1 MSFSKKNKDLG
12 ARFVEID
19 EDSAG
24 QRLDNLLL
32 RELKGIPRSYV
43 YRIVRS
49 GEVRVNKGRK
59 KPDYRLQPGDLVR
72 IPPVKGT
79 REAATVDA
87 GGLGWLTERILH
99 EDDSLLVLDKPSG
112 MAVHGGS
119 GLSFGVIEALRQLR
133 PELKF
138 LELVHRLDRETSG
151 VLLLAK
157 RRSALRAMHSALRS
171 GEVTKHYTALL
182 QGVMQDKT
190 RDVNVALEK
199 TQRGGERI
207 VGIDEEGEDGKAARS
222 YITRQKTFRPG
233 EILREGAT
241 LVDIRLF
248 TGRTHQARVHSAYIG
263 HPIAGD
269 TRYGDDDFNTRIK
282 SLGLKRLFLHAAWLY
297 FPHPDSTKKIRIDSP
312 LPADLAHVLEQLT
325 HEQEL

>member
-1 MSFSKKNKDLG
+1 MSFSKQNKDLG

-24 QRLDNLLL
+24 QRLDNLVL
-32 RELKGIPRSYV
+32 RELKGIPRSHV

-59 KPDYRLQPGDLVR
+59 KPDYRLKPGDSVR
-72 IPPVKGT
+72 IPPVKGA
-79 REAATVDA
+79 REASSFDA
-87 GGLGWLTERILH
+87 EGLGWLGERILY
-99 EDDSLLVLDKPSG
+99 EDDAMLVLDKPSG

-151 VLLLAK
+151 VLMLAK
-157 RRSALRAMHSALRS
+157 KRSALRALHASLRA

-182 QGVMQDKT
+182 KGVMQSKS

-199 TQRGGERI
+199 VQRGGERM
-207 VGIDEEGEDGKAARS
+207 VGADEDGKAARS
-222 YITRQKTFRPG
+222 YITRQQIFKPG
-233 EILREGAT
+233 RKLSEGAT

-248 TGRTHQARVHSAYIG
+248 TGRTHQARVHSAHIG

-269 TRYGDDDFNTRIK
+269 TRYGDDAFNAQLKTV
-282 SLGLKRLFLHAAWLY
+282 GLKRLFLHAAWLY
-297 FPHPDSTKKIRIDSP
+297 FPHPDSTRNIRIDSP
-312 LPADLAHVLEQLT
+312 LPADLSNVLEKLT

>member
-12 ARFVEID
+12 VRFVEID

-24 QRLDNLLL
+24 QRLDNLVL
-32 RELKGIPRSYV
+32 RELKGVPRSYV

-59 KPDYRLQPGDLVR
+59 KPDYRLQPGDSVR

-79 REAATVDA
+79 REASAVNTE
-87 GGLGWLTERILH
+87 GLDWLNDRILH
-99 EDDSLLVLDKPSG
+99 EDESLLVLDKPSG

-157 RRSALRAMHSALRS
+157 KRSALRSLHASLRA
-171 GEVTKHYTALL
+171 GEVTKHYTALVK
-182 QGVMQDKT
+182 GMMQSKT

-199 TQRGGERI
+199 VQRGGERM
-207 VGIDEEGEDGKAARS
+207 VGADEDGKAARS
-222 YITRQKTFRPG
+222 YITRERVYQTGPV
-233 EILREGAT
+233 LNEGAT

-248 TGRTHQARVHSAYIG
+248 TGRTHQARVHSAHIG

-269 TRYGDDDFNTRIK
+269 TRYGDDAFNAKLKTI
-282 SLGLKRLFLHAAWLY
+282 GLKRLFLHAAWLY
-297 FPHPDSTKKIRIDSP
+297 FPHPDGTRKIRIDAP
-312 LPADLAHVLEQLT
+312 LPTDLSNVLKQLA
-325 HEQEL
+325 HEQEI